1 MWLTRLSLL
10 LALPAAIRAIVV
22 YPEAQIF
29 QDALRQPAQLAPV
42 NPRLGVKHVL
52 PPHRPCQHIQESV
65 KLSPKLA
72 RPADD
77 QEEGDEEVLR
87 SKYITYPQILEE
99 DMQDSWIKITK
110 LPPKQ
115 LAPKFA
121 TPSRKTTD
129 TLDDDDDEDNPL
141 PVVIWHGLGD
151 TADAAGLKDVAD
163 LIGDIHPGTYTYII
177 SVVGTGGSG
186 DRQASFFGNV
196 TEQLDRVCHALH
208 QDQILNT
215 APAIDAVGFSQGGQF
230 LRAYIQRCGGW
241 APKVRSLIT
250 FGSQHNGVS
259 EFQKCAGPT
268 DWVCQGANALLKS
281 SSVWSDFVQSRLV
294 PAQYYRDLND
304 FENYLAHSNFLA
316 DINNERDVKNASYA
330 ENLSQLEKFIM
341 VVFNDDRTVIP
352 KESGWFAEVNATSS
366 TVTPLRER
374 PIYKED
380 WIGLKKLDEKGAL
393 EFVTVQG
400 EHMQLADNDL
410 KKLFGEYFGT
420 AGKKFEKSKTDDESE
435 WKVDL

>member
-1 MWLTRLSLL
+1 MRLTRLSLL
-10 LALPAAIRAIVV
+10 LAAPAAIHAIVI

-29 QDALRQPAQLAPV
+29 QDAFQQPQLPPQLPPM
-42 NPRLGVKHVL
+42 NPRLGSKQAL
-52 PPHRPCQHIQESV
+52 RPHRPCQHTQEPV
-65 KLSPKLA
+65 ELQPKLA

-77 QEEGDEEVLR
+77 DLDIDDDALR
-87 SKYITYPQILEE
+87 AKYITYPQILEE
-99 DMQDSWIKITK
+99 DLQDSWIKITK
-110 LPPKQ
+110 L
-115 LAPKFA
+115 APKLA
-121 TPSRKTTD
+121 APSRKTPN
-129 TLDDDDDEDNPL
+129 TLDDDDEDNPL

-151 TADAAGLKDVAD
+151 AADAAGLKDVAD

-196 TEQLDRVCHALH
+196 TEQLDRVCHALQ
-208 QDQILNT
+208 QDQILST

-230 LRAYIQRCGGW
+230 LRAYIQRCGHW

-250 FGSQHNGVS
+250 FGSQHNGIA
-259 EFQKCAGPT
+259 EFQKCSGPT

-294 PAQYYRDLND
+294 PAQYYRDIDD
-304 FENYLAHSNFLA
+304 FDNYLTHSNFLA
-316 DINNERDVKNASYA
+316 DINNERALKNASYA

-341 VVFNDDRTVIP
+341 VVFKDDRTVIP
-352 KESGWFAEVNATSS
+352 KESGWFAEVNVTSS

-380 WIGLKKLDEKGAL
+380 WIGLKKLDQKGAL

-400 EHMQLADNDL
+400 EHMQLADKDL

-420 AGKKFEKSKTDDESE
+420 AGKKFENKSKIGDENG